1 MPPHRTPRRRRAR
14 RPPSPP
20 APIGA
25 GRARVR
31 VLALVVLIAFGLLGA
46 RAAFLGTV
54 RADELGDQ
62 ALRQQRTAFDI
73 EAPRG
78 SIRSSDGAVL
88 ARDELAVDISASPF
102 LINDPD
108 GVAEK
113 LSPILKIPRS
123 VLEDELDGNARYA
136 PLVREVDPKLA
147 REVEKLD
154 VVGIHLRDTY
164 RRVLPRGRLAAQTV
178 GLTDNDGNGL
188 SGLEQHF
195 DEDLKGTAGA
205 RVEAT
210 DPLGRPLKVIDNSEP
225 QAGDAIQLTLR
236 ADIQD
241 QAERVLTATRRAH
254 GAKSAMALVM
264 RPKDGAIL
272 AMATVPGFDPND
284 RESIDEDFAR
294 NRVVTDTFEPGSTFK
309 AITFAGA
316 LQEGVTTPKTRYDL
330 PPTLDVYDRTLRE
343 AHPRPAVNWSAA
355 EILQRSSNVGTVKIA
370 QGLEPP
376 RIQSWIERFGF
387 GQRTGI
393 DFPGEAQ
400 GLVLP
405 LEEWSGTTIINVP
418 IGQGVGITALQLA
431 RAYSA
436 IANRGYLVQPHLV
449 RSVAGTRPTRPPKK
463 RIMSAKTARQL
474 DRILRRVVGPD
485 GTGEAADVAGFKVAG
500 KTGTAEK
507 VDPETGRYSTQNYT
521 ASFVGYAPADN
532 PQLLIAVIVDEPST
546 GIIFG
551 GQVAGPAFQQIANFS
566 LQKLGISP

>member
-1 MPPHRTPRRRRAR
+1 MPSERPTRRRPRRRA
-14 RPPSPP
+14 SPP
-20 APIGA
+20 APLGL

-31 VLALVVLIAFGLLGA
+31 VLALVVVIAFGLLGA

-78 SIRSSDGAVL
+78 SIRAGDGTVL
-88 ARDELAVDISASPF
+88 ARDELAVDLSASPF
-102 LINDPD
+102 LIDDHD

-113 LSPILKIPRS
+113 LSPILKIQRTE
-123 VLEDELDGNARYA
+123 LEEKLEGNARYA
-136 PLVREVDPKLA
+136 SLAREVDPKVA
-147 REVEKLD
+147 RQVKKLD
-154 VVGIHLRDTY
+154 LTGIHLRDTY

-210 DPLGRPLKVIDNSEP
+210 DPLGRPLKVIDNSPP
-225 QAGDAIQLTLR
+225 QPGAQVRLTLR

-241 QAERVLTATRRAH
+241 QAERVLTATRQRH

-272 AMATVPGFDPND
+272 AMATVPGFNPNS
-284 RESIDEDFAR
+284 RESIDQELMR

-309 AITFAGA
+309 AITFAAA

-370 QGLEPP
+370 QKLEPP
-376 RIQSWIERFGF
+376 RIQSWIDRFGF
-387 GQRTGI
+387 GQQTGV

-405 LEEWSGTTIINVP
+405 LEDWSGTTIINVP
-418 IGQGVGITALQLA
+418 IGQGVGITTLQLA

-436 IANRGYLVQPHLV
+436 IANGGYLVEPHLV
-449 RSVAGTRPTRPPKK
+449 RSVGTTRPTRKPKE

-474 DRILRRVVGPD
+474 DRILRRVVSPD

-507 VDPETGRYSTQNYT
+507 VDPDTGRYSKENYP
-521 ASFVGYAPADN
+521 ASFVGFAPADN

-551 GQVAGPAFQQIANFS
+551 GEVAGPAFEQIANFS
-566 LQKLGISP
+566 LQKLGITP